1 MGIPIRS
8 LVRRGCHLLLR
19 AVLPAVVRLRVCGR
33 EHVPASGPLVV
44 VSNHISHVDAPLQ
57 VALLPWPI
65 EFIAVTDLW
74 QVPVTGWLIRVYG
87 AIPLRRGE
95 GDRAALRTALDV
107 LARGGVL
114 GIAPEG
120 RIAPGSALERPQ
132 PGAAY
137 LALRGGAPLLPVG
150 IAGAERVLENIKRRQ
165 RTDVTVRIGAPFE
178 LNPVEGPRRER
189 LTRAADEIMER
200 IAALLPVTYQGVY
213 ARTER
218 DG

>member
-1 MGIPIRS
+1 MGGQIRS
-8 LVRRGCHLLLR
+8 VVRRGCRLFLTAL
-19 AVLPAVVRLRVCGR
+19 LPALVRLRVFGR
-33 EHVPASGPLVV
+33 EHVPTNGPLVV
-44 VSNHISHVDAPLQ
+44 VSNHISHLDAPLQ

-65 EFIAVTDLW
+65 EFIALTDLW
-74 QVPVTGWLIRVYG
+74 QVPVTGWLIRLYG

-95 GDRAALRTALDV
+95 GDREALRAAMDV
-107 LARGGVL
+107 LSRGGVL

-165 RTDVTVRIGAPFE
+165 RTDVTVRIGAPFV
-178 LNPVEGPRRER
+178 LSPAEGSRRER
-189 LTRAADEIMER
+189 LARASDEIMEH
-200 IAALLPVTYQGVY
+200 IAALLPVAYQGVY
-213 ARTER
+213 VQTER